1 MLARGTRIRRFLVAV
16 LGVPLIA
23 ACGGGGDETGVG
35 DPSPA
40 ASEPRAATA
49 AIDVPDACTF
59 LARAE
64 LEPLI
69 GRELREGEPS
79 DMPPGSSQCD
89 FETPPGFY
97 VTRTFDNPALPES
110 AGFGS
115 VTITTNQSSP
125 ENFTEHRRLLGT
137 EAEDVPG
144 VGGGAYFNGPAMI
157 YVRVGNRGF
166 SIRMHADP
174 TTDEAW
180 ARLRE
185 VMLSLARA
193 GASKL

>member
-1 MLARGTRIRRFLVAV
+1 LISEERSASFIMAHT
-16 LGVPLIA
+16 IA
-23 ACGGGGDETGVG
+23 AKV
-35 DPSPA
+35 SA
-40 ASEPRAATA
+40 
-49 AIDVPDACTF
+49 
-59 LARAE
+59 
-64 LEPLI
+64 
-69 GRELREGEPS
+69 
-79 DMPPGSSQCD
+79 
-89 FETPPGFY
+89 
-97 VTRTFDNPALPES
+97 TRTFDNPPLPEA

-115 VTITTNQSSP
+115 VTITTNRSTP
-125 ENFTEHRRLLGT
+125 ENFTEHRQLLGT
-137 EAEDVPG
+137 GAEDVPG
-144 VGGGAYFNGPAMI
+144 VGDGAYFNGPAMI